1 MDLTNELE
9 AWEEQEQYQD
19 NISWPIFLPDE
30 WAKDLGMLKKE
41 DHKLS
46 EEEIKAYAVE
56 ITALRLEI
64 MEKAIRKDKPYVD
77 PRKRSE
83 DDEVLP
89 ETPLQRQYTKA
100 RQGLYKEPV
109 SYSKDEDYPTRCF
122 KKRKNH
128 ELSQLEKVSIVY
140 DIKVKYQTYKDT
152 MRKFRVGNGTIVK
165 LIY

>member
-1 MDLTNELE
+1 MDLANELE
-9 AWEEQEQYQD
+9 ALEEQEQYQD

-77 PRKRSE
+77 PRKSSGSLFR
-83 DDEVLP
+83 LP
-89 ETPLQRQYTKA
+89 GKHSRTLSLTKSGA
-100 RQGLYKEPV
+100 
-109 SYSKDEDYPTRCF
+109 
-122 KKRKNH
+122 
-128 ELSQLEKVSIVY
+128 
-140 DIKVKYQTYKDT
+140 
-152 MRKFRVGNGTIVK
+152 
-165 LIY
+165 